1 STTRAKC
8 VTEDKVRR
16 RHAVPNAL
24 LPTVTVVFLH
34 IAGLIARAVPL
45 EALPSSPGLGTLTFE
60 AIRGPDL
67 PLLQGT
73 FVVFS
78 AIIIVM
84 NLAADLVYRF
94 LDPRV
99 RRA

>member
-1 STTRAKC
+1 
-8 VTEDKVRR
+8 
-16 RHAVPNAL
+16 
-24 LPTVTVVFLH
+24 
-34 IAGLIARAVPL
+34 
-45 EALPSSPGLGTLTFE
+45 
-60 AIRGPDL
+60 

-84 NLAADLVYRF
+84 NLAADIVYRF